1 MLGAGTQM
9 IILYPTQYRRKYA
22 DFAGSR
28 LLQPVR
34 DSAAVLPLATGR

>member
-1 MLGAGTQM
+1 M
-9 IILYPTQYRRKYA
+9 IILYLPNIGETYA